1 MKHLQMASTKDNN
14 PTQINKMNKLEL
26 KLSDLAY
33 EWRSL
38 HIGGQLQEAAQVVQA
53 YHVVMDELW
62 SLGWNGKGLSVDAQ
76 LPDELMPASFV
87 FLTGSEETA

>member
-38 HIGGQLQEAAQVVQA
+38 HIGGQLQEAA
-53 YHVVMDELW
+53 
-62 SLGWNGKGLSVDAQ
+62 
-76 LPDELMPASFV
+76 
-87 FLTGSEETA
+87 